1 MHNNLI
7 AARDR
12 LQAPQ
17 TGGQDMSRASS
28 GEEAGHVWLD
38 VFITPNVS
46 LNNRV
51 AFILAGSLVLPGA
64 MICLATAWMGAWLVT
79 PLVMLSEIALGGL
92 ILWHARSLGQYG
104 QRVCLTDTSLFV
116 ETRHRPADAIERS
129 ELSPHWL
136 RVDRVNNTGQG
147 CDALLLRSGPRQI
160 EIGSVLSPPE
170 RTSLADAI
178 EAAIQKRR
186 SGQSLAA

>member
-17 TGGQDMSRASS
+17 TGGHDISS
-28 GEEAGHVWLD
+28 SSAGEETGHIWLD

-46 LNNRV
+46 LNNQV

-116 ETRHRPADAIERS
+116 ETRNRPADAIARS

-160 EIGSVLSPPE
+160 EIGTVLSPPE
-170 RTSLADAI
+170 RASLADAI
-178 EAAIQKRR
+178 ETAIQKRR